1 MSYYATVSGS
11 FDFKES
17 VSSVLKQIQKEHP
30 EYQKY
35 SSLEKLIDEEF
46 NIDVEVNSFSNPP
59 DNIDLYANEKYND
72 ENYCALLKLLAPY
85 IKQPAALQFRGEDDD
100 LWKLKVENN
109 EVYEFYGE
117 IHYNDDDQITEEEIM
132 KFLDERELNEC
143 MNSDENMQK
152 LKKDKLKEFAKE
164 IEETKKYWNKE
175 NLKKLLLAISFVN
188 YAYKC
193 EFDNSKGTDLPDLS
207 FDNACDYLQSVIFS
221 QDVN

>member
-1 MSYYATVSGS
+1 MGYYATVSGS
-11 FDFKES
+11 FDLKEP
-17 VSSVLKQIQKEHP
+17 VSSVLEQIKKEHP

-35 SSLEKLIDEEF
+35 SNLERLISEEF
-46 NIDVEVNSFSNPP
+46 YIDVEVNSFNNPP

-72 ENYCALLKLLAPY
+72 ENYHKFLKFLAPY
-85 IKQPAALQFRGEDDD
+85 IYQPAALQFKGEDDEI
-100 LWKLKVENN
+100 WKLKVENN
-109 EVYEFYGE
+109 EIKEFYGE
-117 IHYNDDDQITEEEIM
+117 VHYEDDDKITEEEIM

-143 MNSDENMQK
+143 MDSDEDMQK
-152 LKKDKLKEFAKE
+152 LKKDKLKELIKE
-164 IEETKKYWNKE
+164 VEETEKYWNKK

-193 EFDNSKGTDLPDLS
+193 EFDNSKGTDIPDLS

>member
-17 VSSVLKQIQKEHP
+17 VGSVLEQIQKEHP
-30 EYQKY
+30 EYPKY

-46 NIDVEVNSFSNPP
+46 NIDAEINSFSNPP
-59 DNIDLYANEKYND
+59 DNIGFYSEAKYND

-109 EVYEFYGE
+109 EIKEFSGQ
-117 IHYNDDDQITEEEIM
+117 IHYEDDDQITEEEIM

-143 MNSDENMQK
+143 MNSDEDMQK
-152 LKKDKLKEFAKE
+152 LKKDKLKELVKE
-164 IEETKKYWNKE
+164 VEETKKYWDKE

-193 EFDNSKGTDLPDLS
+193 EFDNSKRTDLPDLS
-207 FDNACDYLQSVIFS
+207 FDNAYDYLQSVIFS